1 MIRKII
7 FFCFLR
13 KALFN
18 HPIITKVNIFQ
29 NMARQLISQC
39 VANDEIL
46 YNFFSD
52 QTLNKLKSI
61 KDYRSMA

>member
-1 MIRKII
+1 
-7 FFCFLR
+7 
-13 KALFN
+13 
-18 HPIITKVNIFQ
+18 
-29 NMARQLISQC
+29 MARQLISQC